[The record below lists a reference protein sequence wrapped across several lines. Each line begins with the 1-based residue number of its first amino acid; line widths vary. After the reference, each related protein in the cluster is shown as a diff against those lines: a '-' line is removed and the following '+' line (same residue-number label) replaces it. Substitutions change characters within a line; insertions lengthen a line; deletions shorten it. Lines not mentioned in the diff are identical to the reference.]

1 MQLHTRTYPNL
12 GDIMSFQLRSK
23 HLTAYAWG
31 ISSVAVALA
40 SLAFASPASAQDNKY
55 ATAAE
60 LGLMQGF
67 PPPPDKQVTKATA
80 LQTAPFIRW
89 SYQHMRMFFP
99 SAPVPAADKP
109 YPLSKTIDW
118 NLEDGVEI
126 KEPGTGAT
134 KTMAEFLK
142 ETWTDAIVV
151 IRGNE
156 IVYEKYLNGM
166 TPNTPHQMM
175 SATKSFGGLLGLIAV
190 AEGKLKESDP
200 VAKYVP
206 DLGTRDG
213 AFADATFGQV
223 LDMTNSMDFTEVYD
237 DPQSGIMT
245 YAAVLGWKPKLPG
258 VEYPASLYGYLVTL
272 KTDKKYKDGEIFHY
286 QTPKTDVVNWV
297 TNRVNN
303 ESFQEALY
311 EKVWS
316 KIGTEGETY
325 VLLDNNATLVAG
337 GGLNAT
343 PYNLA
348 RFAMMMKNGGYFN
361 GQQVVP
367 KSVVDKLATGGSIE
381 AFDKGP
387 DSDDVVHKKG
397 EWSYRGQWWVKHTP
411 GMEAFMAIGVHGQW
425 IYIDRNHDVAI
436 VKQSSMPPS
445 KDQYLDGYNL
455 EGFYGIVRYV
465 SK

>member
-1 MQLHTRTYPNL
+1 MKRYARNKFVSACTFGVLTLAAGL
-12 GDIMSFQLRSK
+12 GSF
-23 HLTAYAWG
+23 TTP
-31 ISSVAVALA
+31 SVVAA
-40 SLAFASPASAQDNKY
+40 DNAENKY

-80 LQTAPFIRW
+80 LQTAPFNRW
-89 SYQHMRMFFP
+89 SYQHMRMFYP
-99 SAPVPAADKP
+99 TANVPAADVP
-109 YPLSKTIDW
+109 VPLSKNIDSG
-118 NLEDGVEI
+118 LEDGVKI

-134 KTMAEFLK
+134 KTMADFLK

-151 IRGNE
+151 IRGDQ
-156 IVYEKYLNGM
+156 IVYENYLNGM

-175 SATKSFGGLLGLIAV
+175 SATKSFGGLLGLMAV
-190 AEGKLKESDP
+190 EEGKLKEDEL
-200 VAKYVP
+200 VTKYVP
-206 DLGTRDG
+206 ELKQAG

-223 LDMTNSMDFTEVYD
+223 LDMTNSMDFTEEYA
-237 DPQSGIMT
+237 DPRSGIRT
-245 YAAVLGWKPKLPG
+245 YGAVLGWTSKVEG
-258 VEYPASLYGYLVTL
+258 VDYPDSLYDYLVTL
-272 KTDKKYKDGEIFHY
+272 DIDKNHKHGEIFHY

-303 ESFQEALY
+303 QSFQEALY

-348 RFAMMMKNGGYFN
+348 RFAMMMLNGGKFN
-361 GQQVVP
+361 GEQVVP
-367 KSVVDKLATGGSIE
+367 EAVVETIAKGGSIE
-381 AFDKGP
+381 AFDAGP

-411 GMEAFMAIGVHGQW
+411 GMEAFMAIGIHGQW

-436 VKQSSMPPS
+436 VKVSSMPPS
-445 KDQYLDGYNL
+445 KDTYLDGYNL
-455 EGFYGIVRYV
+455 EGFYGIVDYL
-465 SK
+465 SKK